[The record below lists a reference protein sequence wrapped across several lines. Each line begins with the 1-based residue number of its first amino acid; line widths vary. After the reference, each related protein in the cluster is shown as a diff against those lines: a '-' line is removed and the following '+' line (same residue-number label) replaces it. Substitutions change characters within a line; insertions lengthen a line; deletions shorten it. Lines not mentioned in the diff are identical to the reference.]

1 MCDRCID
8 TYLDTKTETA
18 YNQKLD
24 PRGHPKQRK
33 HTYSMQA
40 ESLAPT
46 RQRKAIHTASPLKK
60 KKKKKLLIPAAQ
72 LLLALPAEIDLQ
84 RRRPYIN
91 KGDLA
96 ARGSRIN
103 SLCMK
108 PLEAR
113 SSLACKTLLL

>member
-24 PRGHPKQRK
+24 PRGHPKQRR

-60 KKKKKLLIPAAQ
+60 KRKMLIPAAQ
-72 LLLALPAEIDLQ
+72 QLLALPAEIDLQ

-108 PLEAR
+108 PLETH